1 MITDIRFPTFTF
13 PSGTNVKIACSNGTS
28 IVVPITGT
36 FCLITILETSNP
48 TNDFPFPSIP
58 TIIPSGAASDGSLA
72 NI

>member
-1 MITDIRFPTFTF
+1 MITVIRFPTVTF
-13 PSGTNVKIACSNGTS
+13 PSGTNAKIACSNGTS
-28 IVVPITGT
+28 IVPITGT

-58 TIIPSGAASDGSLA
+58 TIIPSGAASDGSLE